1 MSAITGVYGRE
12 ILDSRGFPTVEVE
25 IQLESGA
32 WGRAAVPS
40 GASTGK
46 REAAELRDGDVQR
59 YRGKGVQHAVRNV
72 EETIAPEIDGMEA
85 SEQAAIDQALL
96 ELDGTPNKSALG
108 ANAILAVSL
117 AVARAAADDAG
128 LPLYAYLGG
137 AGAMYMPVPMMNVIN
152 GGAHADNGIDFQEFM
167 LVPAGADSFS
177 NALRMGVEVFHV
189 LKEILKSKKLSTGVG
204 DEGGFAPA
212 LASNTAALD
221 LLMEAIET
229 AGYRPG
235 DDVALALDIAASEFA
250 EDNGRYRLRRENVVL
265 NADEM
270 VGRYEALVERYHR
283 VDRGRPRR
291 GRLGGLGAADQAPG
305 PPRAAGGRRSLRD
318 EPRHHPAGHP
328 KSIANAVLVK
338 VNQVGTLTET
348 MQAIELSKR
357 AAYGTVISHRS
368 GETEDTFVA
377 DLAVAVN
384 AGQIKTG
391 SLARSER
398 TAKHNQLLRIEEEP
412 DAASWPGRSLYA
424 QQPMS
429 PRVLGGTAVVLLA
442 AGVAGY
448 AGNQILRVTQMRREI
463 VTMEREITTLR
474 ARTEELTRTVD
485 GLRNDPAYV
494 EKLARE
500 EFGMVRPDETVL
512 KFPSADR

>member
-46 REAAELRDGDVQR
+46 REAVELRDGDAQR
-59 YRGKGVQHAVRNV
+59 YRGKGVQQAVRNV

-137 AGAMYMPVPMMNVIN
+137 VGGRLLPVPMMNVIN

-177 NALRMGVEVFHV
+177 NGLRMGVEVFHQ
-189 LKEILKSKKLSTGVG
+189 LKELLKSKKLSTGVG

-212 LASNTAALD
+212 LGSNTAALD
-221 LLMEAIET
+221 LLMEAIEG

-235 DDVALALDIAASEFA
+235 DDVSLALDIAASEFA
-250 EDNGRYRLRRENVVL
+250 EEGGRYRLRRENVVL
-265 NADEM
+265 NSDEL
-270 VGRYEALVERYHR
+270 VGRYEALCHRYPI
-283 VDRGRPRR
+283 VSIEDGL
-291 GRLGGLGAADQAPG
+291 GEDDWNGWALLTKRLGDRVQLVGDDLFVTN
-305 PPRAAGGRRSLRD
+305 
-318 EPRHHPAGHP
+318 PAIIQQGIQ

-348 MQAIELSKR
+348 MQAIELAKR

-398 TAKHNQLLRIEEEP
+398 TAKYNQLLRIEEELGH
-412 DAASWPGRSLYA
+412 AASWPGKSLYA
-424 QQPMS
+424 RS
-429 PRVLGGTAVVLLA
+429 
-442 AGVAGY
+442 
-448 AGNQILRVTQMRREI
+448 
-463 VTMEREITTLR
+463 
-474 ARTEELTRTVD
+474 
-485 GLRNDPAYV
+485 
-494 EKLARE
+494 
-500 EFGMVRPDETVL
+500 
-512 KFPSADR
+512 DR

>member
-1 MSAITGVYGRE
+1 MSAITGVYARE

-46 REAAELRDGDVQR
+46 REAVELRDGDSQR
-59 YRGKGVQHAVRNV
+59 YRGKGVQQAVHNV

-85 SEQAAIDQALL
+85 TEQASIDQALL

-137 AGAMYMPVPMMNVIN
+137 VGGRLMPVPMLNVIN

-167 LVPAGADSFS
+167 LVPAGADSFG
-177 NALRMGVEVFHV
+177 NGLRMGVEVFHA
-189 LKEILKSKKLSTGVG
+189 LKELLKEKKMSTGVG

-212 LASNTAALD
+212 LGSNLAALD
-221 LLMEAIET
+221 FLMQAIER

-235 DDVALALDIAASEFA
+235 DDVSLALDVAASEFA
-250 EDNGRYRLRRENVVL
+250 EENGRYRLRADKAVL
-265 NADEM
+265 DSEEL
-270 VGRYEALVERYHR
+270 VGRYEQLCDRYPIVSIEDGLGEDDWAGWALLTRRLGHR
-283 VDRGRPRR
+283 VQLVGDDLFVTNPAIIQQGIQQ
-291 GRLGGLGAADQAPG
+291 GL
-305 PPRAAGGRRSLRD
+305 
-318 EPRHHPAGHP
+318 
-328 KSIANAVLVK
+328 ANAVLVK

-348 MQAIELSKR
+348 MEAIELAKR
-357 AAYGTVISHRS
+357 AGYGTIISHRS

-391 SLARSER
+391 SVARSER
-398 TAKHNQLLRIEEEP
+398 TAKYNQLLRIEEELGH
-412 DAASWPGRSLYA
+412 AASWPGRSLYTR
-424 QQPMS
+424 S
-429 PRVLGGTAVVLLA
+429 
-442 AGVAGY
+442 
-448 AGNQILRVTQMRREI
+448 
-463 VTMEREITTLR
+463 
-474 ARTEELTRTVD
+474 AR
-485 GLRNDPAYV
+485 
-494 EKLARE
+494 
-500 EFGMVRPDETVL
+500 
-512 KFPSADR
+512 